1 MSVLTLLIPA
11 AGVAAIVLLCWL
23 AGGTGKAVI
32 ADEEVARARL
42 RHDEPSFV
50 PARVLLAG
58 DRRVA
63 LLADDSGTDIAAVM
77 AFGDT
82 LVCRRFAR
90 GAIRSARLHEQPDT
104 GRSLTLLTDD
114 PTCRR
119 IDMLVSAPG
128 VPEAPEHA
136 ESLAAWLAA
145 LQRLAPAS
153 APTAAAS
160 TEKA

>member
-1 MSVLTLLIPA
+1 MNVLTLLIPA

-32 ADEEVARARL
+32 ADAEAARARL

-63 LLADDSGTDIAAVM
+63 LLADDSGTDVAAVM
-77 AFGDT
+77 AFGDS
-82 LVCRRFAR
+82 LVSRRFAR
-90 GAIRSARLHEQPDT
+90 GSIRDARVHEQPGT
-104 GRSLTLLTDD
+104 GRVLTVLTDD

-119 IDMLVSAPG
+119 IDMVVSRPGAPDAA
-128 VPEAPEHA
+128 EQAHALAP
-136 ESLAAWLAA
+136 WLAA
-145 LQRLAPAS
+145 LQRLAPARP
-153 APTAAAS
+153 AG